1 MARITME
8 VIQHYNVIQNFLP
21 DLGEAAERAGIPLP
35 EEMRRSRG
43 EGPWFHAVTSAD
55 GVFLRFAE
63 KSFGISFAETEITG
77 TPGEVLSYRYY
88 EDGTLAITGVGP
100 EPGDVIVLKEGE
112 KFVSDRKDPYGF
124 ALVYETQRL
133 EVEQLPCGA
142 RIHLEYRVLAAGQI
156 MEHNEV
162 ILEAN
167 E

>member
-21 DLGEAAERAGIPLP
+21 DLGEAAERAGFSLP
-35 EEMRRSRG
+35 ELVKKGG
-43 EGPWFHAVTSAD
+43 EGPWFHAVTDAV

-77 TPGEVLSYRYY
+77 TPGQILSYRYY
-88 EDGTLAITGVGP
+88 ENGVLAITGVGP
-100 EPGDVIVLKEGE
+100 NPEDVIILREGE
-112 KFVSDRKDPYGF
+112 SYVSDRKDPYGF
-124 ALVYETQRL
+124 SLVYETLRL
-133 EVEQLPCGA
+133 NVEQRESGA
-142 RIHLEYRVLAAGQI
+142 RIHLEYRVLSAGQVL
-156 MEHNEV
+156 EHNEV